1 MSKVHDVLI
10 IGGGPAG
17 VIAGIGIAKEGYDVV
32 IIDKKERGNIGK
44 KNCGDALDTKHTNI
58 LFEEL
63 GIELPNL
70 NNGEVRSEVSKI
82 TIASK
87 SLDTKLTASAP
98 AYQVDRL
105 KYGQTLLE
113 TAEKNGVKI
122 WDQCTVRGIIIENN
136 SDLNVVAIN
145 DLGNYEN
152 LAYLLKHD
160 SVMGILDSDVKVNG
174 ENLLVGDRVIKLT
187 SIKDPA
193 ELPWSE
199 LNVDVVIEST
209 GIFRDNESLNKHIS
223 AGAKKVL
230 LTVPPKDEID
240 ATIVL
245 GVNDDDLKPDDKIVS
260 NASCTT
266 NCLAPIAKVLDDNF
280 GIKSGLMTTVHAY
293 TNDQALA
300 ETTHSDFRRGR
311 SATQNIIPTSTGA
324 AKAVGMVLPEL
335 NGKLDGMAM
344 RVPVPDGSVVDL
356 VVELEKSVSID
367 DVNKAVKQAADN
379 ELKGIL
385 EYSEVP
391 LVSTDILNNPHSS
404 IYDASSTQLLEGNH
418 VKVVCWYDNE
428 WGYSNR
434 VVDLIGNLLNN
445 G

>member
-1 MSKVHDVLI
+1 MGNVAINGFGRIGRSILRI
-10 IGGGPAG
+10 I
-17 VIAGIGIAKEGYDVV
+17 V
-32 IIDKKERGNIGK
+32 
-44 KNCGDALDTKHTNI
+44 
-58 LFEEL
+58 
-63 GIELPNL
+63 
-70 NNGEVRSEVSKI
+70 
-82 TIASK
+82 
-87 SLDTKLTASAP
+87 
-98 AYQVDRL
+98 
-105 KYGQTLLE
+105 
-113 TAEKNGVKI
+113 
-122 WDQCTVRGIIIENN
+122 ENN
-136 SDLNVVAIN
+136 SDINVVAIN

-160 SVMGILDSDVKVNG
+160 SVMGILDCDVRVDG
-174 ENLLVGDRVIKLT
+174 DNLLVEDRVIKLT

-193 ELPWSE
+193 ELPWDE
-199 LNVDVVIEST
+199 LDVDVVIEST

-223 AGAKKVL
+223 AGANKVL

-324 AKAVGMVLPEL
+324 AKAVGMVLPVL

-344 RVPVPDGSVVDL
+344 RVPVPNGSVVDL

-367 DVNKAVKQAADN
+367 DVNKAVKEAADN
-379 ELKGIL
+379 ELKGII

-404 IYDASSTQLLEGNH
+404 IYDASSTQLLDENH

>member
-1 MSKVHDVLI
+1 MSVDGDKLI
-10 IGGGPAG
+10 
-17 VIAGIGIAKEGYDVV
+17 VD
-32 IIDKKERGNIGK
+32 D
-44 KNCGDALDTKHTNI
+44 
-58 LFEEL
+58 
-63 GIELPNL
+63 
-70 NNGEVRSEVSKI
+70 RSI
-82 TIASK
+82 
-87 SLDTKLTASAP
+87 
-98 AYQVDRL
+98 Q
-105 KYGQTLLE
+105 
-113 TAEKNGVKI
+113 
-122 WDQCTVRGIIIENN
+122 
-136 SDLNVVAIN
+136 
-145 DLGNYEN
+145 
-152 LAYLLKHD
+152 
-160 SVMGILDSDVKVNG
+160 
-174 ENLLVGDRVIKLT
+174 LT

-193 ELPWSE
+193 DLPWKE
-199 LNVDVVIEST
+199 MNVDVVVEST
-209 GIFRDNESLNKHIS
+209 GIFRDSESLNKHLD

-230 LTVPPKDEID
+230 LTVPPKDDID

-245 GVNDDDLKPDDKIVS
+245 GVNDSDLKPEDKIVS

-280 GIKSGLMTTVHAY
+280 GIISGLMTTVHAY

-356 VVELEKSVSID
+356 VVELEKKVSID
-367 DVNKAVKQAADN
+367 DINKAVKNAADN
-379 ELKGIL
+379 ELNGIL

-434 VVDLIGNLLNN
+434 VVDLIGNLLKN

>member
-1 MSKVHDVLI
+1 MGNVAINGFGRIGRSILRI
-10 IGGGPAG
+10 I
-17 VIAGIGIAKEGYDVV
+17 V
-32 IIDKKERGNIGK
+32 
-44 KNCGDALDTKHTNI
+44 
-58 LFEEL
+58 
-63 GIELPNL
+63 
-70 NNGEVRSEVSKI
+70 
-82 TIASK
+82 
-87 SLDTKLTASAP
+87 
-98 AYQVDRL
+98 
-105 KYGQTLLE
+105 
-113 TAEKNGVKI
+113 
-122 WDQCTVRGIIIENN
+122 END
-136 SDLNVVAIN
+136 SDINVVAIN

-160 SVMGILDSDVKVNG
+160 SVMGILDRNVSVA
-174 ENLLVGDRVIKLT
+174 GDKLIVDDRSIQLT

-193 ELPWSE
+193 DLPWKE
-199 LNVDVVIEST
+199 MNVDVVVEST
-209 GIFRDNESLNKHIS
+209 GIFRDSESLNKHLD

-230 LTVPPKDEID
+230 LTVPPKDNID

-245 GVNDDDLKPDDKIVS
+245 GVNDGDLKPEDKIVS

-280 GIKSGLMTTVHAY
+280 GIISGLMTTVHAY

-356 VVELEKSVSID
+356 VVELEKKVSID
-367 DVNKAVKQAADN
+367 DINKAIKNAADN
-379 ELKGIL
+379 ELNGIL

>member
-1 MSKVHDVLI
+1 MGNVAINGFGRIGRSILRI
-10 IGGGPAG
+10 I
-17 VIAGIGIAKEGYDVV
+17 V
-32 IIDKKERGNIGK
+32 
-44 KNCGDALDTKHTNI
+44 
-58 LFEEL
+58 
-63 GIELPNL
+63 
-70 NNGEVRSEVSKI
+70 
-82 TIASK
+82 
-87 SLDTKLTASAP
+87 
-98 AYQVDRL
+98 
-105 KYGQTLLE
+105 
-113 TAEKNGVKI
+113 
-122 WDQCTVRGIIIENN
+122 END
-136 SDLNVVAIN
+136 SDINVVAIN

-160 SVMGILDSDVKVNG
+160 SVMGILDRKVS
-174 ENLLVGDRVIKLT
+174 VAGDKLIVDDRTIQLT

-193 ELPWSE
+193 ELPWKE
-199 LNVDVVIEST
+199 MDVDVVVEST
-209 GIFRDNESLNKHIS
+209 GIFRDSESLNKHLD

-230 LTVPPKDEID
+230 LTVPPKDDID

-245 GVNDDDLKPDDKIVS
+245 GVNDGDLKPENKIVS

-280 GIKSGLMTTVHAY
+280 GIISGLMTTVHAY

-356 VVELEKSVSID
+356 VVELEKKVSID
-367 DVNKAVKQAADN
+367 DINKAVKNAADN
-379 ELKGIL
+379 ELNGIL

-434 VVDLIGNLLNN
+434 VVDLIGNLLDN

>member
-1 MSKVHDVLI
+1 M
-10 IGGGPAG
+10 
-17 VIAGIGIAKEGYDVV
+17 
-32 IIDKKERGNIGK
+32 
-44 KNCGDALDTKHTNI
+44 
-58 LFEEL
+58 
-63 GIELPNL
+63 
-70 NNGEVRSEVSKI
+70 
-82 TIASK
+82 
-87 SLDTKLTASAP
+87 
-98 AYQVDRL
+98 
-105 KYGQTLLE
+105 
-113 TAEKNGVKI
+113 
-122 WDQCTVRGIIIENN
+122 
-136 SDLNVVAIN
+136 
-145 DLGNYEN
+145 
-152 LAYLLKHD
+152 
-160 SVMGILDSDVKVNG
+160 
-174 ENLLVGDRVIKLT
+174 
-187 SIKDPA
+187 
-193 ELPWSE
+193 
-199 LNVDVVIEST
+199 NVDVVVEST
-209 GIFRDNESLNKHIS
+209 GIFRDSESLNKHLD

-230 LTVPPKDEID
+230 LTVPPKDDID

-245 GVNDDDLKPDDKIVS
+245 GVNDSDLKPEDKIVS

-280 GIKSGLMTTVHAY
+280 GIISGLMTTVHAY

-356 VVELEKSVSID
+356 VVELEKKVSID
-367 DVNKAVKQAADN
+367 DINKAVKNAADN
-379 ELKGIL
+379 ELNGIL

>member
-1 MSKVHDVLI
+1 M
-10 IGGGPAG
+10 
-17 VIAGIGIAKEGYDVV
+17 
-32 IIDKKERGNIGK
+32 GNIAINGF
-44 KNCGDALDTKHTNI
+44 GRIGRSI
-58 LFEEL
+58 L
-63 GIELPNL
+63 
-70 NNGEVRSEVSKI
+70 R
-82 TIASK
+82 
-87 SLDTKLTASAP
+87 
-98 AYQVDRL
+98 
-105 KYGQTLLE
+105 
-113 TAEKNGVKI
+113 
-122 WDQCTVRGIIIENN
+122 IIVEND

-160 SVMGILDSDVKVNG
+160 SVMGILDRNVSVA
-174 ENLLVGDRVIKLT
+174 GDKLIVDDRTIQLT

-193 ELPWSE
+193 ELPWKE
-199 LNVDVVIEST
+199 MDVDVVVEST
-209 GIFRDNESLNKHIS
+209 GIFRDSESLNKHLD

-230 LTVPPKDEID
+230 LTVPPKDNID

-245 GVNDDDLKPDDKIVS
+245 GVNDGDLKPEDKIVS

-280 GIKSGLMTTVHAY
+280 GIISGLMTTVHAY

-356 VVELEKSVSID
+356 VVELEKKVSID
-367 DVNKAVKQAADN
+367 DINKAVKNAADN
-379 ELKGIL
+379 ELNGIL

-434 VVDLIGNLLNN
+434 VVDLIGNLLDN

>member
-1 MSKVHDVLI
+1 MGNVAINGFGRIGRSILRI
-10 IGGGPAG
+10 I
-17 VIAGIGIAKEGYDVV
+17 V
-32 IIDKKERGNIGK
+32 
-44 KNCGDALDTKHTNI
+44 
-58 LFEEL
+58 
-63 GIELPNL
+63 
-70 NNGEVRSEVSKI
+70 
-82 TIASK
+82 
-87 SLDTKLTASAP
+87 
-98 AYQVDRL
+98 
-105 KYGQTLLE
+105 
-113 TAEKNGVKI
+113 
-122 WDQCTVRGIIIENN
+122 END
-136 SDLNVVAIN
+136 SDINVVAIN

-160 SVMGILDSDVKVNG
+160 SVMGILDRKVS
-174 ENLLVGDRVIKLT
+174 VAGDKLIVDDRTIQLT

-193 ELPWSE
+193 ELPWKE
-199 LNVDVVIEST
+199 MDVDVVVEST
-209 GIFRDNESLNKHIS
+209 GIFRDSESLNKHLD

-230 LTVPPKDEID
+230 LTVPPKDDID

-245 GVNDDDLKPDDKIVS
+245 GVNDGDLKPEDKIVS

-280 GIKSGLMTTVHAY
+280 GIISGLMTTVHAY

-324 AKAVGMVLPEL
+324 AKAIGMVLPEL

-356 VVELEKSVSID
+356 VVELEKKVSID
-367 DVNKAVKQAADN
+367 DINKAVKNAADN
-379 ELKGIL
+379 ELNGIL

-434 VVDLIGNLLNN
+434 VVDLIGNLLDN

>member
-1 MSKVHDVLI
+1 MGNVAINGFGRIGRSILRI
-10 IGGGPAG
+10 I
-17 VIAGIGIAKEGYDVV
+17 V
-32 IIDKKERGNIGK
+32 
-44 KNCGDALDTKHTNI
+44 
-58 LFEEL
+58 
-63 GIELPNL
+63 
-70 NNGEVRSEVSKI
+70 
-82 TIASK
+82 
-87 SLDTKLTASAP
+87 
-98 AYQVDRL
+98 
-105 KYGQTLLE
+105 
-113 TAEKNGVKI
+113 
-122 WDQCTVRGIIIENN
+122 END
-136 SDLNVVAIN
+136 SDINVVAIN

-160 SVMGILDSDVKVNG
+160 SVMGILDRKVS
-174 ENLLVGDRVIKLT
+174 VAGDKLIVDDRTIQLT

-193 ELPWSE
+193 ELPWKE
-199 LNVDVVIEST
+199 MDVDVVVEST
-209 GIFRDNESLNKHIS
+209 GIFRDSESLNKHLD

-230 LTVPPKDEID
+230 LTVPPKDDID

-245 GVNDDDLKPDDKIVS
+245 GVNDGDLKPEDKIVS

-280 GIKSGLMTTVHAY
+280 GIISGLMTTVHAY

-356 VVELEKSVSID
+356 VVELEKKVSID
-367 DVNKAVKQAADN
+367 DINKAVKYAADN
-379 ELKGIL
+379 ELNGIL

-434 VVDLIGNLLNN
+434 VVDLIGNLLDN

>member
-1 MSKVHDVLI
+1 MGNVAINGFGRIGRSILRI
-10 IGGGPAG
+10 I
-17 VIAGIGIAKEGYDVV
+17 V
-32 IIDKKERGNIGK
+32 
-44 KNCGDALDTKHTNI
+44 
-58 LFEEL
+58 
-63 GIELPNL
+63 
-70 NNGEVRSEVSKI
+70 
-82 TIASK
+82 
-87 SLDTKLTASAP
+87 
-98 AYQVDRL
+98 
-105 KYGQTLLE
+105 
-113 TAEKNGVKI
+113 
-122 WDQCTVRGIIIENN
+122 ENN
-136 SDLNVVAIN
+136 SDINVVAIN

-160 SVMGILDSDVKVNG
+160 SVMGILDRNVSVT
-174 ENLLVGDRVIKLT
+174 GDKLIVDDRNIQLT

-193 ELPWSE
+193 KLPWKE
-199 LNVDVVIEST
+199 MNVDVVVEST
-209 GIFRDNESLNKHIS
+209 GIFRDSESLNKHLD

-230 LTVPPKDEID
+230 LTVPPKDDID

-245 GVNDDDLKPDDKIVS
+245 GVNDSDLKPEDKIVS

-280 GIKSGLMTTVHAY
+280 GIISGLMTTVHAY

-356 VVELEKSVSID
+356 VVELEKKVSID
-367 DVNKAVKQAADN
+367 DINKAVKNAADN
-379 ELKGIL
+379 ELNGIL

>member
-1 MSKVHDVLI
+1 MGNVAINGFGRIGRSILRI
-10 IGGGPAG
+10 I
-17 VIAGIGIAKEGYDVV
+17 V
-32 IIDKKERGNIGK
+32 
-44 KNCGDALDTKHTNI
+44 
-58 LFEEL
+58 
-63 GIELPNL
+63 
-70 NNGEVRSEVSKI
+70 
-82 TIASK
+82 
-87 SLDTKLTASAP
+87 
-98 AYQVDRL
+98 
-105 KYGQTLLE
+105 
-113 TAEKNGVKI
+113 
-122 WDQCTVRGIIIENN
+122 END
-136 SDLNVVAIN
+136 SDINVVAIN

-160 SVMGILDSDVKVNG
+160 SVMGILDRKVS
-174 ENLLVGDRVIKLT
+174 VAGDKLIVDDRTIQLT

-193 ELPWSE
+193 ELPWKE
-199 LNVDVVIEST
+199 MDVDVVVEST
-209 GIFRDNESLNKHIS
+209 GIFRDSESLNKHLD
-223 AGAKKVL
+223 AGAKKIL
-230 LTVPPKDEID
+230 LTVPPKDDID

-245 GVNDDDLKPDDKIVS
+245 GVNDDDLKPEDKIVS

-280 GIKSGLMTTVHAY
+280 GIISGLMTTVHAY

-356 VVELEKSVSID
+356 VVELEKKVSID
-367 DVNKAVKQAADN
+367 DINKAVKNAADN
-379 ELKGIL
+379 ELNGIL

-434 VVDLIGNLLNN
+434 VVDLIGNLLDN

>member
-1 MSKVHDVLI
+1 MGNVAINGFGRIGRSILRI
-10 IGGGPAG
+10 I
-17 VIAGIGIAKEGYDVV
+17 V
-32 IIDKKERGNIGK
+32 
-44 KNCGDALDTKHTNI
+44 
-58 LFEEL
+58 
-63 GIELPNL
+63 
-70 NNGEVRSEVSKI
+70 
-82 TIASK
+82 
-87 SLDTKLTASAP
+87 
-98 AYQVDRL
+98 
-105 KYGQTLLE
+105 
-113 TAEKNGVKI
+113 
-122 WDQCTVRGIIIENN
+122 ENN
-136 SDLNVVAIN
+136 SDINVVAIN

-160 SVMGILDSDVKVNG
+160 SVMGILDSDVQVDG
-174 ENLLVGDRVIKLT
+174 DNLLVGDRVIKLT

-193 ELPWSE
+193 ELPWNE
-199 LNVDVVIEST
+199 LDVDVVIEST
-209 GIFRDNESLNKHIS
+209 GIFRDNESLNKHLD

-434 VVDLIGNLLNN
+434 VVDLIGKLLNN

>member
-1 MSKVHDVLI
+1 MGNVAINGFGRIGRSILRI
-10 IGGGPAG
+10 I
-17 VIAGIGIAKEGYDVV
+17 V
-32 IIDKKERGNIGK
+32 
-44 KNCGDALDTKHTNI
+44 
-58 LFEEL
+58 
-63 GIELPNL
+63 
-70 NNGEVRSEVSKI
+70 
-82 TIASK
+82 
-87 SLDTKLTASAP
+87 
-98 AYQVDRL
+98 
-105 KYGQTLLE
+105 
-113 TAEKNGVKI
+113 
-122 WDQCTVRGIIIENN
+122 END
-136 SDLNVVAIN
+136 SDINVVAIN

-160 SVMGILDSDVKVNG
+160 SVMGILDRHVSVA
-174 ENLLVGDRVIKLT
+174 GDKLIVDDRTIQLT

-193 ELPWSE
+193 ELPWKE
-199 LNVDVVIEST
+199 MDVDVVVEST
-209 GIFRDNESLNKHIS
+209 GIFRDSESLNKHLD

-230 LTVPPKDEID
+230 LTVPPKDDID

-245 GVNDDDLKPDDKIVS
+245 GVNDGDLKPEDKIVS

-280 GIKSGLMTTVHAY
+280 GIISGLMTTVHAY

-356 VVELEKSVSID
+356 VVELEKKVSID
-367 DVNKAVKQAADN
+367 DINKAVKYAADN
-379 ELKGIL
+379 ELNGIL

-434 VVDLIGNLLNN
+434 VVDLIGNLLDN

>member
-1 MSKVHDVLI
+1 MGNVAINGFGRIGRSILRI
-10 IGGGPAG
+10 I
-17 VIAGIGIAKEGYDVV
+17 V
-32 IIDKKERGNIGK
+32 
-44 KNCGDALDTKHTNI
+44 
-58 LFEEL
+58 
-63 GIELPNL
+63 
-70 NNGEVRSEVSKI
+70 
-82 TIASK
+82 
-87 SLDTKLTASAP
+87 
-98 AYQVDRL
+98 
-105 KYGQTLLE
+105 
-113 TAEKNGVKI
+113 
-122 WDQCTVRGIIIENN
+122 END
-136 SDLNVVAIN
+136 SDINVVAIN

-160 SVMGILDSDVKVNG
+160 SVMGILDRNVSVA
-174 ENLLVGDRVIKLT
+174 GDKLIVDDRTIQLT

-193 ELPWSE
+193 ELPWKE
-199 LNVDVVIEST
+199 MDVDVVVEST
-209 GIFRDNESLNKHIS
+209 GIFRDSESLNKHLD

-230 LTVPPKDEID
+230 LTVPPKDDID

-245 GVNDDDLKPDDKIVS
+245 GVNDSDLKPEDKIVS

-280 GIKSGLMTTVHAY
+280 GIISGLMTTVHAY

-356 VVELEKSVSID
+356 VVELEKKVSID
-367 DVNKAVKQAADN
+367 DINKAVKNAAEN
-379 ELKGIL
+379 ELNGIL

-434 VVDLIGNLLNN
+434 VVDLIGNLLDN

>member
-1 MSKVHDVLI
+1 MGNVAINGFGRIGRSILRI
-10 IGGGPAG
+10 I
-17 VIAGIGIAKEGYDVV
+17 V
-32 IIDKKERGNIGK
+32 
-44 KNCGDALDTKHTNI
+44 
-58 LFEEL
+58 
-63 GIELPNL
+63 
-70 NNGEVRSEVSKI
+70 
-82 TIASK
+82 
-87 SLDTKLTASAP
+87 
-98 AYQVDRL
+98 
-105 KYGQTLLE
+105 
-113 TAEKNGVKI
+113 
-122 WDQCTVRGIIIENN
+122 END
-136 SDLNVVAIN
+136 SDINVVAIN

-160 SVMGILDSDVKVNG
+160 SVMGILDRKVS
-174 ENLLVGDRVIKLT
+174 VAGDKLIVDDRTIQLT

-193 ELPWSE
+193 ELPWKE
-199 LNVDVVIEST
+199 MDVDVVVEST
-209 GIFRDNESLNKHIS
+209 GIFRDSESLNKHLD

-230 LTVPPKDEID
+230 LTVPPKDVID

-245 GVNDDDLKPDDKIVS
+245 GVNDGDLKPEDKIVS

-280 GIKSGLMTTVHAY
+280 GIISGLMTTVHAY

-311 SATQNIIPTSTGA
+311 SASQNIIPTSTGA

-356 VVELEKSVSID
+356 VVELEKKVSID
-367 DVNKAVKQAADN
+367 DINKAVKNAADN
-379 ELKGIL
+379 ELNGIL

-434 VVDLIGNLLNN
+434 VVDLIGNLLDN

>member
-1 MSKVHDVLI
+1 MGNVAINGFGRIGRSILRI
-10 IGGGPAG
+10 I
-17 VIAGIGIAKEGYDVV
+17 V
-32 IIDKKERGNIGK
+32 
-44 KNCGDALDTKHTNI
+44 
-58 LFEEL
+58 
-63 GIELPNL
+63 
-70 NNGEVRSEVSKI
+70 
-82 TIASK
+82 
-87 SLDTKLTASAP
+87 
-98 AYQVDRL
+98 
-105 KYGQTLLE
+105 
-113 TAEKNGVKI
+113 
-122 WDQCTVRGIIIENN
+122 ENE
-136 SDLNVVAIN
+136 SDINVVAIN

-160 SVMGILDSDVKVNG
+160 SVMGILDRKVS
-174 ENLLVGDRVIKLT
+174 VAGDKLIVDDRSIQLT

-193 ELPWSE
+193 DLPWKE
-199 LNVDVVIEST
+199 MNVDVVVEST
-209 GIFRDNESLNKHIS
+209 GIFRDSESLNKHLD

-230 LTVPPKDEID
+230 LTVPPKDDID

-245 GVNDDDLKPDDKIVS
+245 GVNDSDLKPEDKIVS

-280 GIKSGLMTTVHAY
+280 GIISGLMTTVHAY

-356 VVELEKSVSID
+356 VVELEKKVSID
-367 DVNKAVKQAADN
+367 DINKAVKNAADN
-379 ELKGIL
+379 ELNGIL

-434 VVDLIGNLLNN
+434 VVDLIDRLKNIIHWQIQKHIEKYFLIVYIL
-445 G
+445 

>member
-1 MSKVHDVLI
+1 M
-10 IGGGPAG
+10 
-17 VIAGIGIAKEGYDVV
+17 
-32 IIDKKERGNIGK
+32 GNIAINGF
-44 KNCGDALDTKHTNI
+44 GRIGRSI
-58 LFEEL
+58 LRILVE
-63 GIELPNL
+63 N
-70 NNGEVRSEVSKI
+70 
-82 TIASK
+82 K
-87 SLDTKLTASAP
+87 SD
-98 AYQVDRL
+98 
-105 KYGQTLLE
+105 
-113 TAEKNGVKI
+113 I
-122 WDQCTVRGIIIENN
+122 
-136 SDLNVVAIN
+136 NVVAIN

-160 SVMGILDSDVKVNG
+160 SVMGILDSDVRVDGDK
-174 ENLLVGDRVIKLT
+174 LLVDDRTIKLM

-193 ELPWSE
+193 ALPWKE

-209 GIFRDNESLNKHIS
+209 GIFRDNESLNKHLT

-230 LTVPPKDEID
+230 LTVPPKDDID

-245 GVNDDDLKPDDKIVS
+245 GVNDEDLKPQDKIIS

-324 AKAVGMVLPEL
+324 AKAVGMVLPKL
-335 NGKLDGMAM
+335 DGKLDGMAM
-344 RVPVPDGSVVDL
+344 RVPVPNGSVIDL
-356 VVELEKSVSID
+356 VVELEKNVSID
-367 DVNKAVKQAADN
+367 EVNKAIKKAADT

-385 EYSEVP
+385 EYSDIP

-404 IYDASSTQLLEGNH
+404 IYDASSTQVLDSNH
-418 VKVVCWYDNE
+418 IKVVCWYDNE

>member
-1 MSKVHDVLI
+1 MGNVAINGFGRIGRSILRI
-10 IGGGPAG
+10 I
-17 VIAGIGIAKEGYDVV
+17 V
-32 IIDKKERGNIGK
+32 
-44 KNCGDALDTKHTNI
+44 
-58 LFEEL
+58 
-63 GIELPNL
+63 
-70 NNGEVRSEVSKI
+70 
-82 TIASK
+82 
-87 SLDTKLTASAP
+87 
-98 AYQVDRL
+98 
-105 KYGQTLLE
+105 
-113 TAEKNGVKI
+113 
-122 WDQCTVRGIIIENN
+122 END
-136 SDLNVVAIN
+136 SDINVVAIN

-160 SVMGILDSDVKVNG
+160 SVMGILDRKVS
-174 ENLLVGDRVIKLT
+174 VAGDKLIVDDRTIQLT

-193 ELPWSE
+193 ELPWKE
-199 LNVDVVIEST
+199 MDIDVVVEST
-209 GIFRDNESLNKHIS
+209 GIFRDSESLNKHLD

-230 LTVPPKDEID
+230 LTVPPKDDID

-245 GVNDDDLKPDDKIVS
+245 GVNDGDLKPEDKIVS

-280 GIKSGLMTTVHAY
+280 GIISGLMTTVHAY

-356 VVELEKSVSID
+356 VVELEKKVSID
-367 DVNKAVKQAADN
+367 DINKAVKNAADN
-379 ELKGIL
+379 ELNGIL

-434 VVDLIGNLLNN
+434 VVDLIGNLLDN

>member
-1 MSKVHDVLI
+1 MGNVAINGFGRIGRSILRI
-10 IGGGPAG
+10 I
-17 VIAGIGIAKEGYDVV
+17 V
-32 IIDKKERGNIGK
+32 
-44 KNCGDALDTKHTNI
+44 
-58 LFEEL
+58 
-63 GIELPNL
+63 
-70 NNGEVRSEVSKI
+70 
-82 TIASK
+82 
-87 SLDTKLTASAP
+87 
-98 AYQVDRL
+98 
-105 KYGQTLLE
+105 
-113 TAEKNGVKI
+113 
-122 WDQCTVRGIIIENN
+122 END

-160 SVMGILDSDVKVNG
+160 SVMGILDRKVS
-174 ENLLVGDRVIKLT
+174 VAGDKLIVDDRTIQLT

-193 ELPWSE
+193 ELPWKE
-199 LNVDVVIEST
+199 MDVDVVVEST
-209 GIFRDNESLNKHIS
+209 GIFRDSESLNKHLD

-230 LTVPPKDEID
+230 LTVPPKDDID

-245 GVNDDDLKPDDKIVS
+245 GVNDGDLKPEDKIVS

-266 NCLAPIAKVLDDNF
+266 DCLAPIAKVLDDNF
-280 GIKSGLMTTVHAY
+280 GIISGLMTTVHAY

-356 VVELEKSVSID
+356 VVELEKKVSID
-367 DVNKAVKQAADN
+367 DINKAVKNAADN
-379 ELKGIL
+379 ELNGIL

-434 VVDLIGNLLNN
+434 VVDLIGNLLDN

>member
-1 MSKVHDVLI
+1 MGNVAINGFGRIGRSILRI
-10 IGGGPAG
+10 I
-17 VIAGIGIAKEGYDVV
+17 V
-32 IIDKKERGNIGK
+32 
-44 KNCGDALDTKHTNI
+44 
-58 LFEEL
+58 
-63 GIELPNL
+63 
-70 NNGEVRSEVSKI
+70 
-82 TIASK
+82 
-87 SLDTKLTASAP
+87 
-98 AYQVDRL
+98 
-105 KYGQTLLE
+105 
-113 TAEKNGVKI
+113 
-122 WDQCTVRGIIIENN
+122 END

-160 SVMGILDSDVKVNG
+160 SVMGILDRKVS
-174 ENLLVGDRVIKLT
+174 VAGDKLIVDDRTIQLT

-193 ELPWSE
+193 ELPWKE
-199 LNVDVVIEST
+199 MDVDVVVEST
-209 GIFRDNESLNKHIS
+209 GIFRDSESLNKHLD

-230 LTVPPKDEID
+230 LTVPPKDNID

-245 GVNDDDLKPDDKIVS
+245 GVNDGDLKPEDKIVS

-280 GIKSGLMTTVHAY
+280 GIISGLMTTVHAY

-356 VVELEKSVSID
+356 VVELEKKVSID
-367 DVNKAVKQAADN
+367 DINKAVKNAADN
-379 ELKGIL
+379 ELNGIL

-434 VVDLIGNLLNN
+434 VVDLIGNLLDN

>member
-1 MSKVHDVLI
+1 MGNVAINGFGRIGRSILRI
-10 IGGGPAG
+10 I
-17 VIAGIGIAKEGYDVV
+17 V
-32 IIDKKERGNIGK
+32 
-44 KNCGDALDTKHTNI
+44 
-58 LFEEL
+58 
-63 GIELPNL
+63 
-70 NNGEVRSEVSKI
+70 
-82 TIASK
+82 
-87 SLDTKLTASAP
+87 
-98 AYQVDRL
+98 
-105 KYGQTLLE
+105 
-113 TAEKNGVKI
+113 
-122 WDQCTVRGIIIENN
+122 END
-136 SDLNVVAIN
+136 SDINVVAIN

-160 SVMGILDSDVKVNG
+160 SVMGILDRNVSVA
-174 ENLLVGDRVIKLT
+174 GDKLIVDDRTIQLT

-193 ELPWSE
+193 ELPWKE
-199 LNVDVVIEST
+199 MDVDVVVEST
-209 GIFRDNESLNKHIS
+209 GIFRDSESLNKHLD

-230 LTVPPKDEID
+230 LTVPPKDNID

-245 GVNDDDLKPDDKIVS
+245 GVNDGDLKPEDKIVS

-280 GIKSGLMTTVHAY
+280 GIISGLMTTVHAY

-356 VVELEKSVSID
+356 VVELEKKVSID
-367 DVNKAVKQAADN
+367 DINKAVKNAADN
-379 ELKGIL
+379 ELNGIL

-434 VVDLIGNLLNN
+434 VVDLIGNLLDN

>member
-1 MSKVHDVLI
+1 MGNVAINGFGRIGRSILRI
-10 IGGGPAG
+10 I
-17 VIAGIGIAKEGYDVV
+17 V
-32 IIDKKERGNIGK
+32 
-44 KNCGDALDTKHTNI
+44 
-58 LFEEL
+58 
-63 GIELPNL
+63 
-70 NNGEVRSEVSKI
+70 
-82 TIASK
+82 
-87 SLDTKLTASAP
+87 
-98 AYQVDRL
+98 
-105 KYGQTLLE
+105 
-113 TAEKNGVKI
+113 
-122 WDQCTVRGIIIENN
+122 END
-136 SDLNVVAIN
+136 SYINVVAIN

-160 SVMGILDSDVKVNG
+160 SVMGILDRKVS
-174 ENLLVGDRVIKLT
+174 VAGDKLIVDDRTIQLT

-193 ELPWSE
+193 ELPWKE
-199 LNVDVVIEST
+199 MDVDVVVEST
-209 GIFRDNESLNKHIS
+209 GIFRDSESLNKHLD

-230 LTVPPKDEID
+230 LTVPPKDDID

-245 GVNDDDLKPDDKIVS
+245 GVNDGDLKPEDKIVS

-280 GIKSGLMTTVHAY
+280 GIISGLMTTVHAY

-356 VVELEKSVSID
+356 VVELEKKVSID
-367 DVNKAVKQAADN
+367 DINKAVKNAADN
-379 ELKGIL
+379 ELNGIL

-434 VVDLIGNLLNN
+434 VVDLIGNLLDN

>member
-1 MSKVHDVLI
+1 MGNVAINGFGRIGRSILRI
-10 IGGGPAG
+10 I
-17 VIAGIGIAKEGYDVV
+17 
-32 IIDKKERGNIGK
+32 
-44 KNCGDALDTKHTNI
+44 
-58 LFEEL
+58 
-63 GIELPNL
+63 
-70 NNGEVRSEVSKI
+70 
-82 TIASK
+82 
-87 SLDTKLTASAP
+87 
-98 AYQVDRL
+98 
-105 KYGQTLLE
+105 LE
-113 TAEKNGVKI
+113 N
-122 WDQCTVRGIIIENN
+122 D
-136 SDLNVVAIN
+136 SDINVVAIN

-160 SVMGILDSDVKVNG
+160 SVMGILDRKVS
-174 ENLLVGDRVIKLT
+174 VAGDKLIVDDRTIQLT

-193 ELPWSE
+193 ELPWKE
-199 LNVDVVIEST
+199 MDVDVVVEST
-209 GIFRDNESLNKHIS
+209 GIFRDSESLNKHLD

-230 LTVPPKDEID
+230 LTVPPKDDID

-245 GVNDDDLKPDDKIVS
+245 GVNDGDLKPEDKIVS

-280 GIKSGLMTTVHAY
+280 GIISGLMTTVHAY

-356 VVELEKSVSID
+356 VVELEKKVSID
-367 DVNKAVKQAADN
+367 DINKAVKNAADN
-379 ELKGIL
+379 ELNGIL

-434 VVDLIGNLLNN
+434 VVDLIGNLLDN